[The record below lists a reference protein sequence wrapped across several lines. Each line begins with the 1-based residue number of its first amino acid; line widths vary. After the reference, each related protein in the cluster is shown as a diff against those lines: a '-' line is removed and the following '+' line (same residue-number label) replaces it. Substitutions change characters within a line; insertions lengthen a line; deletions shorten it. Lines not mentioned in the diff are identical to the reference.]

1 MTAETSKIKS
11 KLAALSA
18 SFDDLEAHLEPLFSQ
33 PFPETI
39 IALEPL
45 QQAKLQTLIPY
56 LVYDLIF
63 SSVSNNTVQVLTILT
78 ILNATVY
85 LKTRGIDPKTH
96 PVIPELVSNFLYVWR
111 VSFLEINCLV
121 KPYRIEFENI
131 LKR

>member
-63 SSVSNNTVQVLTILT
+63 SSVSNNTVQVLAMLM

-96 PVIPELVSNFLYVWR
+96 PVIPELVSKILSVA
-111 VSFLEINCLV
+111 CLV
-121 KPYRIEFENI
+121 S
-131 LKR
+131 